1 MATANL
7 PAALDD
13 TGGGMSGQARGVIV
27 VGAAGGIGQAIVER
41 LAREGYA
48 PLILMDRDTEALKA
62 VAARSGGTAMA
73 IDLTDAASVAAA
85 FDAAHAQLP
94 EVYGLVLAAGVVDNG
109 KLADLDLARWEAI
122 LSVNLTGPYLCVQAA
137 HRHMSDGGRIVTL
150 GSLAG
155 RTGGVITGTAYAAS
169 KGGIEALTKSMA
181 QELAPRG
188 ITVNCVAPGAVE
200 TPMLAAHPP
209 ERKAAMSA
217 STPLKRMGQ
226 PAEIAAAVAY
236 FLSPEAGFATGAVL
250 AVNGGLRMD

>member
-1 MATANL
+1 MTR
-7 PAALDD
+7 ALAI
-13 TGGGMSGQARGVIV
+13 T
-27 VGAAGGIGQAIVER
+27 GAAGGIGAAV
-41 LAREGYA
+41 ARRAVAEGYG
-48 PLILMDRDTEALKA
+48 PLFLIDRDEEALA
-62 VAARSGGTAMA
+62 NVADEVGGTALGLDITNA
-73 IDLTDAASVAAA
+73 DAVTHA
-85 FDAAHAQLP
+85 FDRIRAEAPAL
-94 EVYGLVLAAGVVDNG
+94 YGLVLAAGVVDNG
-109 KLADLDLARWEAI
+109 KLTDLTPARWIEI
-122 LSVNLTGPYLCVQAA
+122 LSINLTGPFLCCLAA
-137 HRHMSDGGRIVTL
+137 KDTLAEGGRIVTL

-217 STPLKRMGQ
+217 ATPLKRMAK
-226 PAEIAAAVAY
+226 PEEIAAAIC
-236 FLSPEAGFATGAVL
+236 FLLSQDSAFTTGAVM